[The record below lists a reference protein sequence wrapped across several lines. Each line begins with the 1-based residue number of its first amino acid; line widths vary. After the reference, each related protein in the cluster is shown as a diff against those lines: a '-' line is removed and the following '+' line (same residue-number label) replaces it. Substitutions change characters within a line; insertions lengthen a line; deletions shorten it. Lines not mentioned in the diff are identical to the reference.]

1 MTPGPE
7 LGSVDGGLVENI
19 AARTAAA
26 RERIA
31 RAGGDPGLVRIVAVT
46 KGFGPEEVAAAFAA
60 GLSDFGENY
69 ADELISK
76 WGTVGHAATWHFLGT
91 VQRNK
96 VGRLARF
103 VDCWQAVARVVEGE
117 AIQRHR
123 AEVWRGTA
131 GLAAQTAG
139 PASLLVEVDMTGL
152 AGRGGCAPGK
162 VTGVVAG
169 LRELGCR
176 VDGLMTVAPPG
187 DANMAREAFDRVARL
202 GADLGLRELSMGMS
216 ADLEQAVAAGATMV
230 RLGTA
235 LFGPRPQRRRL

>member
-1 MTPGPE
+1 MSPGPE
-7 LGSVDGGLVENI
+7 LGSVDGALVQKI

-26 RERIA
+26 RDRIA
-31 RAGGDPGLVRIVAVT
+31 HAGGDPGLVRIVAVT

-60 GLSDFGENY
+60 GLTDFGENY
-69 ADELISK
+69 ADELVSK

-123 AEVWRGTA
+123 AEVSRGTA
-131 GLAAQTAG
+131 GLVLE

-187 DANMAREAFDRVARL
+187 DASMATEAFDRLARL
-202 GADLGLRELSMGMS
+202 GEDLGLRELSMGMS

>member
-1 MTPGPE
+1 
-7 LGSVDGGLVENI
+7 
-19 AARTAAA
+19 
-26 RERIA
+26 
-31 RAGGDPGLVRIVAVT
+31 
-46 KGFGPEEVAAAFAA
+46 
-60 GLSDFGENY
+60 
-69 ADELISK
+69 
-76 WGTVGHAATWHFLGT
+76 

-123 AEVWRGTA
+123 AEVSRGTV
-131 GLAAQTAG
+131 GLVLE

-187 DANMAREAFDRVARL
+187 DASMATEAFDRLARL
-202 GADLGLRELSMGMS
+202 GEDLGLRELSMGMS